1 MVYRLVIEP
10 DQLKNNHISLLLEQ
24 QHYLRRVLRL
34 QTGDRFI
41 AMDGKGCCWLVK
53 LTTEGG
59 EILEALTDRNEL
71 PIAVTLIVAL
81 PKGNGFEEIVRCTTE
96 LGVSEFRPVISE
108 RTLLKPSERKLQR
121 WRKIAREAT
130 EQSERQIVPQIFP
143 PIPFDQVITEL
154 SYPNSNS
161 YLAVARKNAPSLW
174 KSLQERS
181 QPNHIVIATGPEGG
195 WTSQEIE
202 KAISCGFQPVS
213 LGKRILRSLTAP
225 IVAMSIVVGISEID
239 TIGTTIQE

>member
-10 DQLKNNHISLLLEQ
+10 DQLENNHLNLLPEQ
-24 QHYLRRVLRL
+24 KHYLRRVLRL

-53 LTTEGG
+53 LKTEGG
-59 EILEALTDRNEL
+59 DILEVLTDRNEL
-71 PIAVTLIVAL
+71 PISVALVVAL
-81 PKGNGFEEIVRCTTE
+81 PKGNGFEEIVRCATE

-121 WRKIAREAT
+121 WLKIAREAT

-143 PIPFDQVITEL
+143 PILFDRVITEL
-154 SYPNSNS
+154 NCSNSNC
-161 YLAVARKNAPSLW
+161 YLAVARKNAPSFW
-174 KSLQERS
+174 KSLQTRS
-181 QPNHIVIATGPEGG
+181 RSNPIVIATGPEGG

-213 LGKRILRSLTAP
+213 LGKRILRSITAP
-225 IVAMSIVVGISEID
+225 IVAMSMVVGISEID